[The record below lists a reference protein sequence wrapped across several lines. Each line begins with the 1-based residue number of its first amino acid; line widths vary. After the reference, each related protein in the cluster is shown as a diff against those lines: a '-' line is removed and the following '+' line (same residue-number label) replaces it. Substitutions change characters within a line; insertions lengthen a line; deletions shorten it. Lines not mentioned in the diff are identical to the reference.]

1 MKVGFDPVGIK
12 SIQSTFNA
20 NDGNAWESHLQAKS
34 ARKSRTTT
42 RRNPAHL
49 PAPDLLQRDFTTQ
62 RPNQIWLA
70 DITYIPTQEGG
81 LYLAAILDLYSP
93 PNRGLGDES
102 AFHGDPDVGGAH
114 HGPGTAP
121 PDQMLLH
128 HSDQGRQC
136 TSGAY
141 QQLLKD
147 HAVQLSVRHFA

>member
-70 DITYIPTQEGG
+70 DITYIPTQEGW
-81 LYLAAILDLYSP
+81 LYLAAILDLYSRRIVGWAMDSHSTETLTLAALTTALEQRRP
-93 PNRGLGDES
+93 IRCCCTTRTKDAS
-102 AFHGDPDVGGAH
+102 APV
-114 HGPGTAP
+114 AP
-121 PDQMLLH
+121 TNN
-128 HSDQGRQC
+128 S
-136 TSGAY
+136 
-141 QQLLKD
+141 
-147 HAVQLSVRHFA
+147 